1 MILNTIDTT
10 TLTGFASEAAGSA
23 EAASG
28 FGALGVDLKA
38 FIVQFITFLIV
49 FFILKKY
56 VFSKIVEV
64 LDKRQNVIEEG
75 VKSAQAMTEQ
85 KEKLEKEV
93 AKMRSEARKQADEI
107 IAESRNQAEDIVAK
121 AELAT
126 TAKTDKML
134 ADAKVKINEETEK
147 SRRGLKAEIV
157 SLVVDTTE
165 KLIGSKVDTAKDQQI
180 IDEAVKSSANAN
192 KGNK

>member
-165 KLIGSKVDTAKDQQI
+165 KLIGSKVDTAKDQKI
-180 IDEAVKSSANAN
+180 IDEAVKSSANTN